1 MARQEQTTDLLEA
14 LVAGDASAMEQLM
27 PMVYDEL
34 HQLAQRHLVHERNN
48 HTLNATALVHEAY
61 IKLVKLDRMQWQNRA
76 HFLAIAAR
84 IMRQI
89 LINYALKRN
98 AIKRGGGAPN
108 VTLNESLVMSKQRA
122 EMVLAL
128 DEALDRLKALSE
140 RQHQV
145 VEYRIFGGMTVEETA
160 EVMGIS
166 PATVKRDWTGARAW
180 LNRELGEEV

>member
-1 MARQEQTTDLLEA
+1 MERLMPI
-14 LVAGDASAMEQLM
+14 VYEQL
-27 PMVYDEL
+27 
-34 HQLAQRHLVHERNN
+34 HQMAERQLVSERNN

-61 IKLVKLDRMQWQNRA
+61 LKLVNLDRIQWQSRA

-89 LINYALKRN
+89 LINYAHKRN
-98 AIKRGGGAPN
+98 AGKRGGGAPN
-108 VTLNESLVMSKQRA
+108 VTLNPSLVMSQQRA
-122 EMVLAL
+122 ETLLAL
-128 DEALDRLKALSE
+128 DEALERLKAMSE

-160 EVMGIS
+160 EVMGLS

-180 LNRELGEEV
+180 LNRELEEGE